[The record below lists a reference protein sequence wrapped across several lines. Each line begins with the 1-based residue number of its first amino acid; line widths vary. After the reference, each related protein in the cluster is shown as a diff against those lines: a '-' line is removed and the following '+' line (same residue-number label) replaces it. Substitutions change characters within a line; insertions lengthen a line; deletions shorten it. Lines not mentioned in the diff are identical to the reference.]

1 MSHLDLPDIGAVGER
16 RRPDSE
22 CFGTMGDVPRPRG
35 ILKKGRFSQDGPAV
49 GSEGGG
55 DDSTDT
61 GNGRD
66 SLSPPS
72 SGAVVQRP
80 EGVHGALLERNLAAA
95 DVSKGGSDDG
105 ASCPRYFGSQ
115 AVRESIAGHV
125 GSVSKTSQEVL
136 ELRRQFTGLA
146 AAYDDDT
153 GSDSGSDA
161 AKESLEE
168 GRVHRGEQGALA
180 MLSPVHPKMQDAL
193 GEKKNRPERR
203 RRRTI
208 DAAAAPAAL
217 GPRGRCGQ

>member
-1 MSHLDLPDIGAVGER
+1 MTALNCRSFMSHLDLPDIGAVGER

-72 SGAVVQRP
+72 SGAVEQRP
-80 EGVHGALLERNLAAA
+80 AGVHGALLERNLAGA

-105 ASCPRYFGSQ
+105 ASCHCDAEFHAARCGSWR
-115 AVRESIAGHV
+115 ATVAADDLR
-125 GSVSKTSQEVL
+125 L
-136 ELRRQFTGLA
+136 LRR
-146 AAYDDDT
+146 
-153 GSDSGSDA
+153 
-161 AKESLEE
+161 
-168 GRVHRGEQGALA
+168 
-180 MLSPVHPKMQDAL
+180 M
-193 GEKKNRPERR
+193 
-203 RRRTI
+203 
-208 DAAAAPAAL
+208 
-217 GPRGRCGQ
+217 